1 MHTKRSGKT
10 LINMLIIVTSE
21 DESEV
26 GKSKGI
32 YYVYCYVLLLF
43 FVMRPYK
50 NFICIPQ
57 ILILK

>member
-1 MHTKRSGKT
+1 
-10 LINMLIIVTSE
+10 MLIIVTSE

-26 GKSKGI
+26 GKSKGV
-32 YYVYCYVLLLF
+32 YYVHCYVLLLF

>member
-10 LINMLIIVTSE
+10 LINMLIIVTSG

-26 GKSKGI
+26 GKHKGL
-32 YYVYCYVLLLF
+32 YYVYCYVFLFF

-57 ILILK
+57 ILM